1 MKLKLTAWILGGAFL
16 LGACSED
23 IGSGK
28 PAAASGAAAGGQ
40 AVVLKIAHPWPATAM
55 VQKQI
60 LEPWCAKLGEQS
72 KQELTC
78 QFYPAMQLGGT
89 PQQLIDQVQDGVA
102 DIVWT
107 LPGYTPGRFPSMEV
121 MELPFLTQGA
131 SNSSRAAWQV
141 YQEFGQKDFESVKPL
156 AFNVHDRGH
165 IHNNKR
171 PITQLSD
178 LKGLK
183 MRAPTRLT
191 NKMVEALGATPVS
204 IPMTGL
210 AEAVS
215 KGVVDG
221 YILPWEIVPTLKLHE
236 MTKYHS
242 EINAPDP
249 ELYSALFVIAMNK
262 QRYESLPE
270 HLKKVVDDN
279 SGAEFAALIGKAWD
293 DSVEGARKQATD
305 RQNAV
310 NTLSGSRLAEIQAA
324 VQKVEQEWIAEM
336 DAKGYNGA
344 AIVKRARELV
354 ASGGK

>member
-1 MKLKLTAWILGGAFL
+1 MKRTLFALALGGAL
-16 LGACSED
+16 LAGCSED
-23 IGSGK
+23 IGEGKSAAGSG
-28 PAAASGAAAGGQ
+28 ASAASGGKT
-40 AVVLKIAHPWPATAM
+40 VLKIAHPWPATAM
-55 VQKQI
+55 AQKQI
-60 LEPWCAKLGEQS
+60 LEPWCATLAEES

-131 SNSSRAAWQV
+131 ENSSRAAWQV
-141 YQEFGQKDFESVKPL
+141 FQEFGQKDFEAVKPL

-191 NKMVEALGATPVS
+191 NKMLETLGATPVS
-204 IPMTGL
+204 IPLPGL

-221 YILPWEIVPTLKLHE
+221 YILPWEVVPTLKLHE

-242 EINAPDP
+242 EINEPDP
-249 ELYSALFVIAMNK
+249 QLYSALFMIAMNK
-262 QRYESLPE
+262 QKYENLPE
-270 HLKKVVDDN
+270 HLKQVLDKN
-279 SGAEFAALIGKAWD
+279 SGADFAARIGKAWD
-293 DSVEGARKQATD
+293 DSVEAARKPAVE
-305 RQNAV
+305 RKNAV
-310 NTLSGSRLAEIQAA
+310 NTLSGSQLAEIQTAA
-324 VQKVEQEWIAEM
+324 KKVENDWIAEM
-336 DAKGYNGA
+336 KGKGYDGE

-354 ASGGK
+354 TSGGK